1 MFFTFSRLLV
11 PTDAAK
17 ASLTLYPHKKS
28 HQLIAEKTTMSCP
41 PPPHKRKWFEIQGG
55 KFFKD
60 KIIVMNVHSLVKVNQ
75 VKITVID

>member
-1 MFFTFSRLLV
+1 
-11 PTDAAK
+11 
-17 ASLTLYPHKKS
+17 
-28 HQLIAEKTTMSCP
+28 MSFP
-41 PPPHKRKWFEIQGG
+41 PPSPLKKRKWFEIQGG

>member
-1 MFFTFSRLLV
+1 
-11 PTDAAK
+11 
-17 ASLTLYPHKKS
+17 
-28 HQLIAEKTTMSCP
+28 MSFP
-41 PPPHKRKWFEIQGG
+41 PPSPLKKRKWFEIQGS